1 MFVQSTTPE
10 LFTRDHAKSIQ
21 MSPGNPETCAVE
33 NLANTLQSRIAEQS
47 SLICMLKDRADK
59 TLLQYQAQLKINAN
73 LEKHAANYQEKLDRE
88 QKKRSSDLVSS
99 NKAMISLIEEH
110 KNQNVQLKVEYE
122 RLQLETDS
130 QFSQKLQEKESL
142 VQKRTEDIELLKEKL
157 TKSENEYRGKLA
169 ESESKLKE
177 KVAQH
182 QAKEASLLIKFSEAQ
197 QQQREAV
204 ETCEDLKLKLEK
216 TKEQR
221 ISTER
226 GELLQVKE
234 FYKHNYRTSLIY
246 VNANIGQHCCKLQ
259 K

>member
-1 MFVQSTTPE
+1 MTVQQRKTE
-10 LFTRDHAKSIQ
+10 NFIEVGHAKSIQ

-221 ISTER
+221 ALEEIGMRER
-226 GELLQVKE
+226 IK
-234 FYKHNYRTSLIY
+234 NLIEE
-246 VNANIGQHCCKLQ
+246 NER
-259 K
+259 